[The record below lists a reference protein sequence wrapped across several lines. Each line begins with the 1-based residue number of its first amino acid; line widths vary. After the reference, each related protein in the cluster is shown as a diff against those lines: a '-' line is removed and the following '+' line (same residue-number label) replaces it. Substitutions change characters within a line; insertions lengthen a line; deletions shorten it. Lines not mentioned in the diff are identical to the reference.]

1 MFMLCSC
8 HLVTYWPATGRCHM
22 IEGSCCCGVVRFT
35 LNAPPSMMGTCHC
48 TRCRKLGAN
57 VMVFVRRDSLTW
69 RQGRDNIAQFQP
81 EAPHKY
87 ARCFCNTCGTSLGEI
102 LSNEDSFPISAQTL
116 DTDLDIRNRFHE
128 FVSEK
133 PSWYEICDTAE
144 QFEGHPEMS

>member
-1 MFMLCSC
+1 
-8 HLVTYWPATGRCHM
+8 
-22 IEGSCCCGVVRFT
+22 
-35 LNAPPSMMGTCHC
+35 MGTCHC

-57 VMVFVRRDSLTW
+57 VMVFIHRDSLTW
-69 RQGRDNIAQFQP
+69 RQGRDNIALYQP
-81 EAPHKY
+81 EAPYKY
-87 ARCFCNTCGTSLGEI
+87 ARCFCKTCGTSLGEI

-133 PSWYEICDTAE
+133 PLWYEICDTAE